1 MVTDLA
7 DPSSTGFGSDEAV
20 TVSVSKIAAR
30 SHDVVSE
37 CAIFGEIKL
46 FGTRATRFVIG
57 FFADHRVFSLLI
69 GTFILN
75 SDACRKK
82 KADSRDDLS

>member
-7 DPSSTGFGSDEAV
+7 DPSSTGSGSDEAV

-46 FGTRATRFVIG
+46 FGSRATRFVIG
-57 FFADHRVFSLLI
+57 FFADQELLSLLI
-69 GTFILN
+69 STFILDP
-75 SDACRKK
+75 DAGRKK
-82 KADSRDDLS
+82 KG